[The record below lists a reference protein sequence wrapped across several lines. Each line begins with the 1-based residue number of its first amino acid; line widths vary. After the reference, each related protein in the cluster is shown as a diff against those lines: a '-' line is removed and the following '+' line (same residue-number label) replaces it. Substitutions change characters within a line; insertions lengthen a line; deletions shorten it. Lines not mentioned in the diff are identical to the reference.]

1 MRRRLETGEIHQ
13 LTEHAHMPQER
24 RRVELVAEQAEQA
37 EAEAEAEAE
46 AAEAQAWQAWTR
58 QPHLEHLEVVEH
70 RRSPQRRFVPVDACA
85 APRGC

>member
-1 MRRRLETGEIHQ
+1 M
-13 LTEHAHMPQER
+13 
-24 RRVELVAEQAEQA
+24 VEPEGVA

-58 QPHLEHLEVVEH
+58 RLHLEHLEVVER
-70 RRSPQRRFVPVDACA
+70 RRSPQLHVVPVDAWA